1 MSITA
6 EIPPGEIDKLK
17 TVLERIS
24 GEWKKSSVDIL
35 RQAMIFAIQSAAK
48 ATAPGNTSL
57 PSKLADKFKYRPIE
71 KYKGTPLYVNEKTG
85 YMFAAN
91 TEPKSKKIRKINRAW
106 KYWDKGNGAFATK
119 PYTGT
124 AEKKYDKEKKFG
136 RIPYA
141 GAAKAGWLKALN
153 QLPQAPGYSDAGA
166 ETGTAMPIVIE
177 SRSDSQHGIS
187 VENVIRY
194 IGKTSPNAASIG
206 LRSATNRMIGSYK
219 KKISD
224 LEKYKA

>member
-17 TVLERIS
+17 TVLDRIS
-24 GEWKKSSVDIL
+24 GELKKSSADIL

-48 ATAPGNTSL
+48 HTKPGLKT
-57 PSKLADKFKYRPIE
+57 PSKLQDKYKYRPIVDYHS
-71 KYKGTPLYVNEKTG
+71 KVPLYINDSSGYVFSTKEKV
-85 YMFAAN
+85 
-91 TEPKSKKIRKINRAW
+91 KSKNVRRITRAFR
-106 KYWDKGNGAFATK
+106 YWDKKNGKKGFL
-119 PYTGT
+119 PYYGTGK
-124 AEKKYDKEKKFG
+124 KKYDKETRRGK
-136 RIPYA
+136 IPHA

-153 QLPQAPGYSDAGA
+153 RLPQAPGYSDAGA

-194 IGKTSPNAASIG
+194 IGKTSPNAANIG
-206 LRSATNRMIGSYK
+206 LRSATSRMIGAYK

>member
-17 TVLERIS
+17 TVLDRIS
-24 GEWKKSSVDIL
+24 GELKKSSVDIL

-48 ATAPGNTSL
+48 ATAPGKTSL
-57 PSKLADKFKYRPIE
+57 PSKLADKFRYRPIE
-71 KYKGTPLYVNEKTG
+71 KYKGPPLYVNEKTG

-91 TEPKSKKIRKINRAW
+91 TEPKSKKVRKITRAW
-106 KYWDKGNGAFATK
+106 KYWDKGNGAFAMK

-153 QLPQAPGYSDAGA
+153 RLPQAPGYSDAGA

-177 SRSDSQHGIS
+177 SRSDDQHGIS

-194 IGKTSPNAASIG
+194 IGKTSPNAANTG
-206 LRSATNRMIGSYK
+206 LHSATNRMIGAYK

-224 LEKYKA
+224 LEKYKV

>member
-17 TVLERIS
+17 TVLDRIS
-24 GEWKKSSVDIL
+24 GELKKSSVDIL

-48 ATAPGNTSL
+48 HTKPGLET
-57 PSKLADKFKYRPIE
+57 PSKLQDKYKYRPIVDYHS
-71 KYKGTPLYVNEKTG
+71 KVPLYINDSSGYVFSTKEKV
-85 YMFAAN
+85 
-91 TEPKSKKIRKINRAW
+91 KSKNVRRITRAFR
-106 KYWDKGNGAFATK
+106 YWDKKNGKKGFL
-119 PYTGT
+119 PYYGTGK
-124 AEKKYDKEKKFG
+124 KKYDKETRMGK
-136 RIPYA
+136 IPYA

-153 QLPQAPGYSDAGA
+153 RLPQAPGYSDAGA

-177 SRSDSQHGIS
+177 SRSESQHGIS

-194 IGKTSPNAASIG
+194 IGKTSPNAANIG
-206 LRSATNRMIGSYK
+206 LSSATNRMIGAYK
-219 KKISD
+219 KKIAD